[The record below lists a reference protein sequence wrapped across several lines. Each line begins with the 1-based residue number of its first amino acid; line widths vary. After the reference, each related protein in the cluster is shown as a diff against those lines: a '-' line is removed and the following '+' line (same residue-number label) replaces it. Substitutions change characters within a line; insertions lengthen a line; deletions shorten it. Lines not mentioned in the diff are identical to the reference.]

1 MEESA
6 EAEGADP
13 AACSRSVAGDQV
25 VAAKVAEK
33 ADEGVPDR
41 AASAWMEDAIGP
53 LTDGGPAGVAR
64 AVSAVRVRGIIT
76 ATRRLTGMELGAIM
90 AISGIDTG

>member
-1 MEESA
+1 M
-6 EAEGADP
+6 
-13 AACSRSVAGDQV
+13 
-25 VAAKVAEK
+25 VAAKVAER

-41 AASAWMEDAIGP
+41 AAIALMEVAIGP

-64 AVSAVRVRGIIT
+64 AVNAVRVRGITT
-76 ATRRLTGMELGAIM
+76 ATRRLTGMETGAIM